1 MVTSLFSVA
10 LVTNILVGV
19 LYVLFDIFFMKFSA
33 ELLQPHRYTETR
45 VYSLIIQRSHIH
57 LSFGYTS
64 NCILGL
70 IIFNYHVVRSLLSY
84 KYMLRFFFGHFDC
97 SIWNALMMISLLSG
111 RKKKRKKTIRI
122 ENSQEQI
129 DKFLVNLSLISVLY
143 YSFFLYS
150 VNSVFRFKIYY
161 YVFFLTAIK
170 WDAQRTVGLI
180 ANFSSDFFFI
190 QLLPLLSWKPL
201 DNAFFY

>member
-1 MVTSLFSVA
+1 MSFVLCFLINICWDFFSG
-10 LVTNILVGV
+10 ILIAVYEMRSWWFHCF
-19 LYVLFDIFFMKFSA
+19 LA
-33 ELLQPHRYTETR
+33 E
-45 VYSLIIQRSHIH
+45 
-57 LSFGYTS
+57 
-64 NCILGL
+64 
-70 IIFNYHVVRSLLSY
+70 
-84 KYMLRFFFGHFDC
+84 
-97 SIWNALMMISLLSG
+97 
-111 RKKKRKKTIRI
+111 KKTKKKTIRI

>member
-1 MVTSLFSVA
+1 MFCLIF
-10 LVTNILVGV
+10 
-19 LYVLFDIFFMKFSA
+19 FFMKFSA

-84 KYMLRFFFGHFDC
+84 KYMLRFFFRAFWLQYMKCAHDDFTAF
-97 SIWNALMMISLLSG
+97 WQ
-111 RKKKRKKTIRI
+111 KKKRKKKTIRI

-180 ANFSSDFFFI
+180 ANFSSDFFFYPAVAVVVVETVR
-190 QLLPLLSWKPL
+190 QRFFLLVSRLCMWMWS
-201 DNAFFY
+201 Y

>member
-84 KYMLRFFFGHFDC
+84 KYMLRFFFRAFWLQYMKCAHDDFTAF
-97 SIWNALMMISLLSG
+97 WQ
-111 RKKKRKKTIRI
+111 KKKTKKIIRI

-129 DKFLVNLSLISVLY
+129 DKFLVNLNLISVLY

-180 ANFSSDFFFI
+180 ANFSSDFF
-190 QLLPLLSWKPL
+190 LSSCCRCCRG
-201 DNAFFY
+201 NR

>member
-19 LYVLFDIFFMKFSA
+19 LYVLFDIIFFMKFSTK
-33 ELLQPHRYTETR
+33 LLQAHRYTETR

-84 KYMLRFFFGHFDC
+84 KYMLRFFF
-97 SIWNALMMISLLSG
+97 
-111 RKKKRKKTIRI
+111 R
-122 ENSQEQI
+122 
-129 DKFLVNLSLISVLY
+129 
-143 YSFFLYS
+143 
-150 VNSVFRFKIYY
+150 
-161 YVFFLTAIK
+161 
-170 WDAQRTVGLI
+170 
-180 ANFSSDFFFI
+180 
-190 QLLPLLSWKPL
+190 
-201 DNAFFY
+201 AF